1 MKKQK
6 NLLIVL
12 SLVAVLILGACGATP
27 TETVQDAVKP
37 EIQAPTKPVSEVV
50 DEPLEEVGETEV
62 VTEPEPEL
70 ESEPV
75 VSDYANFSDADWEA
89 YIIEKAD
96 GNHNLDF
103 VLRQNLSASQWETVL
118 DRMISYGADIDAE
131 GKEAL
136 INWLINR

>member
-6 NLLIVL
+6 YLLIVL

-27 TETVQDAVKP
+27 TETVQEAVKP
-37 EIQAPTKPVSEVV
+37 EILAPTDPVVGEVV
-50 DEPLEEVGETEV
+50 DEPLQEV
-62 VTEPEPEL
+62 VEPEAVT
-70 ESEPV
+70 ESEVV

-89 YIIEKAD
+89 YIVEKAD
-96 GNHNLDF
+96 GNHNLNF
-103 VLRQNLSASQWETVL
+103 VLRQKLSASQWETVL

-136 INWLINR
+136 INWLVNR

>member
-6 NLLIVL
+6 YLLIVL
-12 SLVAVLILGACGATP
+12 SLVVALILGACGATP
-27 TETVQDAVKP
+27 TETAQEAVKP
-37 EIQAPTKPVSEVV
+37 EIQAPTEPISEVV
-50 DEPLEEVGETEV
+50 EEPLQEV
-62 VTEPEPEL
+62 VEPEVEAEPEV
-70 ESEPV
+70 V

-89 YIIEKAD
+89 YIVEKAD

>member
-6 NLLIVL
+6 YLLIVL

-27 TETVQDAVKP
+27 TETAQEAVKP
-37 EIQAPTKPVSEVV
+37 EIQAPTEPVREIV
-50 DEPLEEVGETEV
+50 DEPLQEVVEPEV
-62 VTEPEPEL
+62 VTEPEPEP
-70 ESEPV
+70 EPV

-89 YIIEKAD
+89 YIVDKAD
-96 GNHNLDF
+96 GNHNLVF

-118 DRMISYGADIDAE
+118 NRMISYGADIDAE

-136 INWLINR
+136 INWLVNR

>member
-6 NLLIVL
+6 YLLIVL
-12 SLVAVLILGACGATP
+12 SLVAVLILGACGATE
-27 TETVQDAVKP
+27 TETVP
-37 EIQAPTKPVSEVV
+37 EVIAPATQAPTEPVVSEIVE
-50 DEPLEEVGETEV
+50 EPLEVIETEV
-62 VTEPEPEL
+62 VIEPEV
-70 ESEPV
+70 V

-96 GNHNLDF
+96 GNHNLNF
-103 VLRQNLSASQWETVL
+103 VLGQNLSASQWETVL

-136 INWLINR
+136 INWLVNR